1 MNKRYIME
9 DFASFTN
16 SSGDN
21 FWGDVA
27 SGILPIAKSSGRIL
41 LNLRSDEV
49 NEPLTY
55 GVYGGKLDHDDLN
68 DREKAAK
75 REFIEETG
83 YKGLIETKKAFLFKT
98 SNGSF
103 EYQNYI
109 GEIESEFDPTYD
121 WESSG
126 HKWVTFDELL
136 EMIKENPNKIHF
148 GLRELVKESGDLIK
162 NITSKYEK

>member
-1 MNKRYIME
+1 MSSRYIIE

-16 SSGDN
+16 SSGED

-27 SGILPIAKSSGRIL
+27 AGILPIAKSTGKIL
-41 LNLRSDEV
+41 LNLRSKYV

-55 GVYGGKLDHDDLN
+55 GVYGGKLDHGDLN
-68 DREKAAK
+68 DRKKAAE

-83 YKGLIETKKAFLFKT
+83 YKGIIKVHDAFLFKT

-136 EMIKENPNKIHF
+136 
-148 GLRELVKESGDLIK
+148 
-162 NITSKYEK
+162 